1 MQGYRLSKEAQDDLT
16 KIKSYSRMNWGDQQT
31 KEYR

>member
-16 KIKSYSRMNWGDQQT
+16 KIKNDSRMNWGQ
-31 KEYR
+31 KLRAV